1 MKNFKKKIAGKKK
14 SEFSQSV
21 RDEDYG
27 NLYKTLLLNKEICKW
42 KLILLSN

>member
-1 MKNFKKKIAGKKK
+1 MKNFKKKIAGKK

-21 RDEDYG
+21 RDEDYA